1 MEWDEL
7 DYLLIDS
14 PPGTSDEHMGI
25 VTLLSD
31 AGIDGGIIGTLFLFY
46 HFQITFQLSYHSLRS
61 CPSRCSEAVTI
72 LCKVELKSD
81 WRSREYVWFYVSKV
95 PSNIAHIQAIENECC
110 RFLPT

>member
-31 AGIDGGIIGTLFLFY
+31 AGIDGGIIGTFF
-46 HFQITFQLSYHSLRS
+46 
-61 CPSRCSEAVTI
+61 
-72 LCKVELKSD
+72 
-81 WRSREYVWFYVSKV
+81 
-95 PSNIAHIQAIENECC
+95 
-110 RFLPT
+110 